1 MEPLQIRMKI
11 GFFYAAAGILGLLY
25 LILAV
30 NDVILATMFSL
41 TIAAV
46 YLFYRYSDL
55 SFITLLLILPFL
67 GLGVFNESMAGIPGL
82 RPQILL
88 VPLVVLFFI
97 IKKKPYSIPAG
108 LIVSIFMILTLF
120 TVSFFRSIEYASK
133 ISGRFI
139 NFSVYSYAST
149 QFLSPIIIMLPLLLI
164 PLYYQSEKEISRIT
178 TVLIA
183 SITII
188 SACVIAL
195 YLFVEPMKLDL
206 NHFRNTLSTM
216 LGIHGNDLANFC
228 FLAIPFLLVACLHK
242 KNVWAYGAL
251 LLTLGATALSY
262 SRTAY
267 FIVLFGIVLF
277 YFLSGRYKY
286 LPIIAIVIFLVLQF
300 VLPESII
307 DRALTGFSEGDLNL
321 ISAGRIQHLWQPI
334 LNEIN
339 IKPDVI
345 WFGYGIHGIINLR
358 AWQTGT
364 IFAVSHAH
372 NMYLDMILES
382 GLIGLIS
389 LLAFYAYVLVK
400 FIKSYRRRELESWQ
414 RDLLAAVI
422 VAIICYLISGFTGR
436 RLFPSLSN
444 IYVWI
449 VTGLGFS
456 LVSAGKARAGLNPAS
471 WQSLM
476 KTNEQQPNVSWLK
489 NTKGG
494 TGA

>member
-1 MEPLQIRMKI
+1 MEPLQIRMKF
-11 GFFYAAAGILGLLY
+11 GLFYAFTGILVLLY

-30 NDVILATMFSL
+30 NDILLATMFSL
-41 TIAAV
+41 AIASV

-67 GLGVFNESMAGIPGL
+67 GLGIFNESLAGIPGL
-82 RPQILL
+82 RPQLLL

-97 IKKKPYSIPAG
+97 INKKPYSIPTG
-108 LIVSIFMILTLF
+108 LTVFIFLILALF
-120 TVSFFRSIEYASK
+120 TISFFRSIEYASQ

-139 NFSVYSYAST
+139 NYTVYSYAST
-149 QFLSPIIIMLPLLLI
+149 QLLSPLIIMLPLLFV
-164 PLYYQSEKEISRIT
+164 PLYYQSEKEITRIT

-206 NHFRNTLSTM
+206 NHFRNTLSTV

-228 FLAIPFLLVACLHK
+228 FLAIPFLLVVCLHK
-242 KNVWAYGAL
+242 KNLLAYGAL

-267 FIVLFGIVLF
+267 FIVLFGIVPF
-277 YFLSGRYKY
+277 YFVSGRYKY
-286 LPIIAIVIFLVLQF
+286 LPIIAIVIFLALQF
-300 VLPESII
+300 ALPESII

-334 LNEIN
+334 LNEFKT
-339 IKPDVI
+339 KPDVI
-345 WFGYGIHGIINLR
+345 WFGYGIHGIINMR

-364 IFAVSHAH
+364 IFSVSHAH

-382 GLIGLIS
+382 GLIGLAS
-389 LLAFYAYVLVK
+389 LLSFYTYVLVK

-422 VAIICYLISGFTGR
+422 VAIICYLISGLTGR

-449 VTGLGFS
+449 ITGLGFS
-456 LVSAGKARAGLNPAS
+456 LVSVGKVRA
-471 WQSLM
+471 
-476 KTNEQQPNVSWLK
+476 LK
-489 NTKGG
+489 NTKEERLNDQKQGPFDDNRFGVWGG
-494 TGA
+494 